1 MTKAKDDA
9 PAGQYSSPAC
19 LMHEVEDAARDY
31 VQRDELLGFLNEL
44 LEAERAGARVTLD
57 SAHATSSEATR
68 DILRA
73 IHRDEG
79 RWCAML
85 ARHIAAL
92 DGTPSVKVG
101 EFYAKAMA
109 IDPMDKRLVFL
120 NRGQAWVVRKLRQM
134 LPRVRNERLYADFS
148 EMLQSHEANLSLV
161 ERQLT

>member
-1 MTKAKDDA
+1 MTKAKEDSPA
-9 PAGQYSSPAC
+9 PEYSSPAC
-19 LMHEVEDAARDY
+19 LMHEAEDNYRDY
-31 VQRDELLGFLNEL
+31 VQPDELLVFLNEL

-57 SAHATSSEATR
+57 SAHATTSEATR
-68 DILRA
+68 EVLRA

-79 RWCAML
+79 RWCSML

-92 DGTPSVKVG
+92 DGTPSVKIG

-109 IDPMDKRLVFL
+109 IEPMDERLVFL

-134 LPRVRNERLYADFS
+134 LPRVQNQRLHADFS
-148 EMLQSHEANLSLV
+148 EMLQSHEANLALV

>member
-1 MTKAKDDA
+1 
-9 PAGQYSSPAC
+9 
-19 LMHEVEDAARDY
+19 MHEADYAHRDY
-31 VQRDELLGFLNEL
+31 AQRDELLGFLNEL

-57 SAHATSSEATR
+57 SAHATTSEATR
-68 DILRA
+68 NILRA

-101 EFYAKAMA
+101 GFYAKAMA
-109 IDPMDKRLVFL
+109 IDLLDERLVFL
-120 NRGQAWVVRKLRQM
+120 NRGQAWVVGKLRQM
-134 LPRVRNERLYADFS
+134 LPRVQNQRLHADFS
-148 EMLQSHEANLSLV
+148 EMLQSHEANLALV